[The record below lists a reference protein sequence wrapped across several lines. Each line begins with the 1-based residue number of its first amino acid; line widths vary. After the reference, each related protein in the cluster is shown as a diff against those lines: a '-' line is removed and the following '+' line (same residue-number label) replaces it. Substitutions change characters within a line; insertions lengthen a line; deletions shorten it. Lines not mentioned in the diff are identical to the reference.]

1 MPGQACTYKIGEIKI
16 LELRKLANETLGN
29 LFSLKEFHKEIL
41 SCPAS
46 MEMLEKCIEI
56 WLNKK
61 KSKFLEC
68 LITI

>member
-16 LELRKLANETLGN
+16 LQLRKLANETLGN
-29 LFSLKEFHKEIL
+29 LFNLKEFHKEIL

-56 WLNKK
+56 WLYKK
-61 KSKFLEC
+61 KSKFYEC